1 MRTLGPYVFRRR
13 GSVIWVDQRGT
24 VHPKSLPGLGFVLSG
39 GAEAEGGRRGGG
51 GPLIWTVSSLSYLT
65 SGVVPTLKVEERQCP
80 PPQIEGRKVTA
91 SH

>member
-13 GSVIWVDQRGT
+13 RSVIWVDGRGI

-39 GAEAEGGRRGGG
+39 AAEAEGGRRGG

-65 SGVVPTLKVEERQCP
+65 SGVDPTLKVEERQ
-80 PPQIEGRKVTA
+80 
-91 SH
+91 